1 MGHSFEL
8 HKQRA
13 LAEHERRSLTF
24 LPRQDIPAGLLKE
37 TGTHPFVLLSS
48 RLSLHTGR
56 PGRDVLLGP
65 KGSMTVVT
73 GPTLLEGVQLQ
84 SGPPCTCAVS

>member
-24 LPRQDIPAGLLKE
+24 VPRQDIPAGLLEE
-37 TGTHPFVLLSS
+37 TGTHPVGPLPSC
-48 RLSLHTGR
+48 LSLHMGR
-56 PGRDVLLGP
+56 PGRDVAWGL
-65 KGSMTVVT
+65 KD
-73 GPTLLEGVQLQ
+73 Q
-84 SGPPCTCAVS
+84 